1 MAASV
6 RKPRWP
12 LLQHPLA
19 IAFGV
24 IVMYAVLQASAQA
37 YLVFL
42 LVFLAVLLAVIF
54 SFPVDLLARWI
65 PRGLAVIALLLM
77 LIGTTLGAAVLA
89 VPVVVTQAKELV
101 KRIPEATSRADQWF
115 STAKTSE
122 AMSQVPGAQKVA
134 DNVADRAASAMD
146 AVLGKLA
153 PAALNVVS
161 GSAAVILLVFLA
173 AFLVYQPDSYRRGL
187 RALVPREHEDAFEE
201 TWRRLGNDLKQW
213 VGGILVAMAL
223 MGTLTGVG
231 LAVVGIKAWL
241 LLGLITFFATFV
253 PYVGAVA
260 SAIPGLIVGL
270 SQSPRHFGLAL
281 LVYIVVHIVEG
292 YLVEPL
298 VMRRA
303 VKLRPASLLVWQA
316 FLGAVFGLM
325 GTVVATPL
333 LVCVRSAVTH
343 LYVERKL
350 GKTEPDD

>member
-1 MAASV
+1 MAASD

-12 LLQHPLA
+12 LLRHPLA

-24 IVMYAVLQASAQA
+24 IVMYAVLRASAEA
-37 YLVFL
+37 YLIFL
-42 LVFLAVLLAVIF
+42 LAFLAVLVAVIF
-54 SFPVDLLARWI
+54 SFPVDLLARWM
-65 PRGLAVIALLLM
+65 PRGLAVIALLLV

-89 VPVVVTQAKELV
+89 VPVVITQAKELV
-101 KRIPEATSRADQWF
+101 KRIPEASSRAEQWF
-115 STAKTSE
+115 SSAKTSE

-134 DNVADRAASAMD
+134 DNVADRAASALD
-146 AVLGKLA
+146 AVLSKLA

-161 GSAAVILLVFLA
+161 GSAALVLLVFLA

-187 RALVPREHEDAFEE
+187 RALVP
-201 TWRRLGNDLKQW
+201 
-213 VGGILVAMAL
+213 
-223 MGTLTGVG
+223 
-231 LAVVGIKAWL
+231 AWL

-253 PYVGAVA
+253 PYVGAIT

-281 LVYIVVHIVEG
+281 LVYLVVHIVEG

-303 VKLRPASLLVWQA
+303 VKMRPASLLVWQA

-325 GTVVATPL
+325 GAVVATPL

-350 GKTEPDD
+350 GKTAPED